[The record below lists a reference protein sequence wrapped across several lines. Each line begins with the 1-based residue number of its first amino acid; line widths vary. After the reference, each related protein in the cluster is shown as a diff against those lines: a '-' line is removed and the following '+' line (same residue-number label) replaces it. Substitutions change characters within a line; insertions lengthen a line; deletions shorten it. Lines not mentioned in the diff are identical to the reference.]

1 MVQET
6 TLKPVVVAMST
17 DVPERGRVVVDV
29 SGREIGVFRFRGK
42 LYAYA
47 NYCAH
52 AGGPVCQG
60 MLINRVVE
68 MLDDEHRSLGDRFS
82 ERDLHIV
89 CPWHGYEYNVETGEH
104 PASNQIRLTPYP
116 VYERDGEVIV
126 EIKA

>member
-1 MVQET
+1 MVQGTRE
-6 TLKPVVVAMST
+6 PVVVALSA
-17 DVPERGRVVVDV
+17 DIPERGRAVVDV
-29 SGREIGVFRFRGK
+29 GGREIGVFRFKGH
-42 LYAYA
+42 LHAYG

-68 MLDDEHRSLGDRFS
+68 VLDEERRSLGDRFS
-82 ERDLHIV
+82 EKDLHIV

-104 PASNQIRLTPYP
+104 PADARIRLTSYP

-126 EIKA
+126 EVET